1 MSRRLGSMDL
11 RVSDAITI
19 REGELEWRFLP
30 SGGPGGQHAN
40 RSSTRAEVVF
50 DLGASAA
57 FDDDVKQRMLARLG
71 GRAPGGVVTVR
82 EDSSRSQWRN
92 RQTARARLAD
102 LLRDA
107 MRVDSPRRPTKPS
120 RAAKRRRLEQ
130 KKRRSDKKRLRRRP
144 EEE

>member
-1 MSRRLGSMDL
+1 MDDL
-11 RVSDAITI
+11 RVTDAITI
-19 REGELEWRFLP
+19 PEGEIEWRFLP

-40 RSSTRAEVVF
+40 RSATRAELVF

-57 FDDDVKQRMLARLG
+57 FDPDVKERVLAHLG

-92 RQTARARLAD
+92 RQKARARLAE
-102 LLRDA
+102 LLRDG
-107 MRVDSPRRPTKPS
+107 MRVEATRRPTKPS
-120 RAAKRRRLEQ
+120 RAAKRRRLEDKRHTSE
-130 KKRRSDKKRLRRRP
+130 KKQLRKRP